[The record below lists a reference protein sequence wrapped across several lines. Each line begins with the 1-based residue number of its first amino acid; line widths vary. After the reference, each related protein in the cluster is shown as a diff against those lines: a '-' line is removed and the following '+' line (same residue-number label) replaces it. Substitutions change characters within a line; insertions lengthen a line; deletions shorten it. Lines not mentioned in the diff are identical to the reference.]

1 MAFLKHKNREFLAGL
16 GFIFPN
22 LIGFVVFTSIP
33 IVASAVLSLYDWDMF
48 HKPTFV
54 GLDNFKELLSVSF
67 DGGNIKASDPEFWK
81 SVFNTVFMMM
91 AIPSQIALSLML
103 AVLLNRKLHG
113 EKVLAGQGWVVV
125 QMGSGACFGMAAAFL
140 SVIAGKPILLSL
152 GIGMITWLAVTG
164 LMFTLFRQQPSWAGR
179 VHHKGWPILKVVIGI
194 VTGLLVTALAGS
206 IRGQWAIG
214 IGLGLVAGG
223 ALFFMLSKAIVS
235 ARVLFFLPSVT
246 SGVAIYLIWTW
257 LFNANNGPINGL
269 LGSFNIPGPD
279 WLSGAFFTT
288 NTTGK
293 SDLWW
298 FWSKP
303 AIMIM
308 GTWIA
313 MGGTNMILY
322 LAALQGI
329 NPQLYEAAEID
340 GATHWKKFAHITLP
354 LLAPTTFFISITSVI
369 YGFQGGF
376 NAAYVMTNGGPEG
389 SSMTISYYIF
399 RQAFDFFRMGYAAAI
414 AWVLFALVFVFT
426 LAIWKRGG
434 KGTVN

>member
-1 MAFLKHKNREFLAGL
+1 MALLNRKQHEFLAGL
-16 GFIFPN
+16 GFIMPN
-22 LIGFVVFTSIP
+22 LLGFIVFTSIP
-33 IVASAVLSLYDWDMF
+33 IVASAVLSLFDWDMF

-54 GLDNFKELLSVSF
+54 GLSNFKELFSLSFS
-67 DGGNIKASDPEFWK
+67 DGQIKASDPEFWK
-81 SVFNTVFMMM
+81 SVFNTMFMMM

-113 EKVLAGQGWVVV
+113 EKILAGQGWAAV
-125 QMGSGACFGMAAAFL
+125 QMGTGAGVGMAAAFGT
-140 SVIAGKPILLSL
+140 VIAGRPAILSV
-152 GIGMITWLAVTG
+152 GIGIIVWLAVTG
-164 LMFTLFRQQPSWAGR
+164 LMFTVFRRSSNWAVR
-179 VHHKGWPILKVVIGI
+179 VKHKGWPILRIVIG
-194 VTGLLVTALAGS
+194 VVAGLLTASLAGS
-206 IRGQWAIG
+206 VRGQWALG
-214 IGLGLVAGG
+214 IGLGLVAGW
-223 ALFFMLSKAIVS
+223 ALFFMLSRAIIS
-235 ARVLFFLPSVT
+235 ARVIFFLPSIT

-257 LFNANNGPINGL
+257 LFNSSGGPINIFLDSIGI
-269 LGSFNIPGPD
+269 GGPD
-279 WLSGAFFTT
+279 WLTGAFFTT
-288 NTTGK
+288 NATGK
-293 SDLWW
+293 SHLWW

-308 GTWIA
+308 GTWIG

-340 GATHWKKFAHITLP
+340 GANPWKKFAHITLP

-376 NAAYVMTNGGPEG
+376 GAAYVMTNGGPEG

-426 LAIWKRGG
+426 LVIWKRSG
-434 KGTVN
+434 KGTVY